1 MAKARSVAGR
11 GRRVFADLVDRR
23 RAPAPVAALSLS
35 GLTNPAA
42 YRDERWLQLHND
54 LGTYSYETHIF
65 GSTVPPNIYR
75 KGWEW
80 AQAAYGLER
89 LGMLQPHFS
98 AIGVGAGRECLIFWL
113 GDRLKKVVAT
123 DLYGNDAWSNAGGRE
138 ADAAVVEN
146 PAAFSPRPIREDVIE
161 FRVMDGTD
169 LSAYADDTF
178 DIAWSL
184 SSIEHFGGHAR
195 SADAVREMARVVK
208 PGGIVVIATEY
219 VLLEDQ
225 EHPEYFNR
233 SMIERYVIGASP
245 RLKLVEPI
253 DWSLPPVEY
262 LIDSVTLPL
271 GVDRLRRH
279 VVLNDGARQWTSWI
293 AFFRKQ

>member
-1 MAKARSVAGR
+1 MFGRKRTESGEATGRSAETLSGSQ
-11 GRRVFADLVDRR
+11 L
-23 RAPAPVAALSLS
+23 ALC

-42 YRDERWLQLHND
+42 YGNERWLQLHD
-54 LGTYSYETHIF
+54 ELGTYSYEAHIF
-65 GSTVPPNIYR
+65 GNRVPPNFYR

-113 GDRLKKVVAT
+113 GERLQRVVAT
-123 DLYGNDAWSNAGGRE
+123 DLYGNAVWSQEGGRE
-138 ADAAVVEN
+138 ADAAVLED
-146 PAAFSPRPIREDVIE
+146 PAAFSPRPIRQEAIE

-169 LSAYADDTF
+169 LSEYADDTF

-208 PGGIVVIATEY
+208 PGGVVVIATEY

-225 EHPEYFNR
+225 DHPDYFNR
-233 SMIERYVIGASP
+233 SQIEEHVVNASP
-245 RLKLVEPI
+245 RLQLVEPI

-262 LIDSVTLPL
+262 LIDAIAVPQS
-271 GVDRLRRH
+271 VDRVRRH
-279 VVLNDGARQWTSWI
+279 VVLNDGFTQWTSWI
-293 AFFRKQ
+293 AFFRKDNHR